1 VRAASLVCGLCGR
14 AGSWCEDIPESWTC
28 ALEASW
34 LRRPSSYRTMS
45 NRAATSKQQSTGRL
59 FAGGSEV
66 RMSNA
71 TDNDI
76 SCAACAA
83 PVFLP
88 HQPEAR
94 SGTWRLR
101 QQQPLTQEWLRKC
114 RRRSSSRSSACR
126 QARDEQRWAAFA
138 TRLVVVSGGV
148 GVAGLRRRAC
158 DSKKFEK
165 FAATAVEHV
174 SCCARLA

>member
-1 VRAASLVCGLCGR
+1 MKIYQNRQ
-14 AGSWCEDIPESWTC
+14 SWTC
-28 ALEASW
+28 ALEASC

-71 TDNDI
+71 MDNDI

-138 TRLVVVSGGV
+138 SRLVVVARAACV
-148 GVAGLRRRAC
+148 GVDPRAIYIITPGTVTSCNKVGSYEYLRLPP
-158 DSKKFEK
+158 SS
-165 FAATAVEHV
+165 T
-174 SCCARLA
+174 

>member
-1 VRAASLVCGLCGR
+1 
-14 AGSWCEDIPESWTC
+14 
-28 ALEASW
+28 
-34 LRRPSSYRTMS
+34 
-45 NRAATSKQQSTGRL
+45 
-59 FAGGSEV
+59 
-66 RMSNA
+66 MSNA
-71 TDNDI
+71 MDYDI

-148 GVAGLRRRAC
+148 GVAGLRAAARAILK
-158 DSKKFEK
+158 SLRNL
-165 FAATAVEHV
+165 
-174 SCCARLA
+174 RLPPSST

>member
-1 VRAASLVCGLCGR
+1 
-14 AGSWCEDIPESWTC
+14 
-28 ALEASW
+28 
-34 LRRPSSYRTMS
+34 
-45 NRAATSKQQSTGRL
+45 
-59 FAGGSEV
+59 
-66 RMSNA
+66 MSNA
-71 TDNDI
+71 MDYDI

-138 TRLVVVSGGV
+138 SRLVVDAAACGCGGS
-148 GVAGLRRRAC
+148 LRERFIYNYTR
-158 DSKKFEK
+158 D
-165 FAATAVEHV
+165 
-174 SCCARLA
+174 RNLML

>member
-1 VRAASLVCGLCGR
+1 
-14 AGSWCEDIPESWTC
+14 
-28 ALEASW
+28 
-34 LRRPSSYRTMS
+34 
-45 NRAATSKQQSTGRL
+45 
-59 FAGGSEV
+59 
-66 RMSNA
+66 MSNA
-71 TDNDI
+71 MDYDI

-138 TRLVVVSGGV
+138 SRLVVVAAVVVAAACWCGGS
-148 GVAGLRRRAC
+148 LR
-158 DSKKFEK
+158 
-165 FAATAVEHV
+165 V
-174 SCCARLA
+174 RLYNYMYTRDRNLM